1 MLNTLHLGKA
11 TCTVT
16 GYRVTNMVLPDLRL
30 FLQYEDTLN
39 KEQERGDTLC
49 RALSTQLLRSSLSNQ
64 WLLEPI
70 HSTPHIGTGTHLFTE
85 LSANNSTSTVSI
97 SLLMLS

>member
-39 KEQERGDTLC
+39 KEQERGDTMQ
-49 RALSTQLLRSSLSNQ
+49 STQYAAPEVL
-64 WLLEPI
+64 P
-70 HSTPHIGTGTHLFTE
+70 
-85 LSANNSTSTVSI
+85 V
-97 SLLMLS
+97 